1 MLIPFEKLITK
12 YKIHPK
18 GVIHVGAN
26 NGAECKAYYGN
37 GVETT
42 IWIEPIIEVFNQ
54 LKENTKQYPNVSYF
68 CELISDI
75 EKDYVLNISDNNGES
90 SSIYD
95 FGEHKLMHS
104 NVHFNNSVQ
113 IKAKRLDSIFND
125 LSGYEFI
132 NLDIQGNELP
142 ALKSLGTLINQINY
156 VYCEVN
162 KTEVYKGI
170 ALFDEVN
177 EWLTDKGFEF
187 KEAVWVKNH
196 IGQDAW
202 GDGFWI
208 RKQAI

>member
-1 MLIPFEKLITK
+1 MLIPFNKLINK
-12 YKIHPK
+12 YGIHPR

-26 NGAECKAYYGN
+26 EGQECKVYYST
-37 GVETT
+37 GVKRT
-42 IWIEPIIEVFNQ
+42 IWIEPIIEVFNK
-54 LKENTKQYPNVSYF
+54 LKENTSSYPNALCF
-68 CELISDI
+68 CELISDV

-187 KEAVWVKNH
+187 KEVAPWVKNH
-196 IGQDAW
+196 KGQDAW
-202 GDGFWI
+202 SDAFWI
-208 RKQAI
+208 RK